1 MARKE
6 QTVTLSVA
14 GRDEVSGRM
23 RRAFAGEE
31 QGAFIN
37 FASVDL
43 LWRIITP
50 KRLEILRTLAGEEA
64 LSIREVARR
73 VGQDV
78 KAVHRDVRGLVD
90 AGLVDETA
98 AGVRFGYRAVHVDFT
113 LDAA

>member
-14 GRDEVSGRM
+14 SRAEVSGRM
-23 RRAFAGEE
+23 RRALAGKDE
-31 QGAFIN
+31 GAFIS
-37 FASVDL
+37 FPSVDL
-43 LWRIITP
+43 LWKIITP
-50 KRLEILRTLAGEEA
+50 KRLEILRALAGEEA

-73 VGQDV
+73 VGRDV
-78 KAVHRDVRGLVD
+78 KAVHGDVRGLVD
-90 AGLVDETA
+90 AGVVEETS